1 MTTTTPTTGRVLPL
15 AAATDHRV
23 AGRKAATLA
32 RLAAAGFPVPPGVV
46 VPAALM
52 EQAAARERDV
62 PADVAADLLSSVRAW
77 GDVPLAV
84 RSSGVD
90 EDGAHASYAGL
101 FTSVLNVRGT
111 APCSTRCVR
120 AGVRHPTPA

>member
-1 MTTTTPTTGRVLPL
+1 
-15 AAATDHRV
+15 
-23 AGRKAATLA
+23 
-32 RLAAAGFPVPPGVV
+32 
-46 VPAALM
+46 M
-52 EQAAARERDV
+52 EQAAVRERDL